1 MTQQIISIHA
11 PKAQRPQTMNEF
23 GYFLAGL
30 IDGNGHIHQ
39 DGSVTLTLH
48 EKDAS
53 VAYYIKKTIGYGK
66 VKHVEKPQ
74 MSNVYTYVYVC
85 THLSGIKVI
94 GDTLHDKLINPDVIS
109 QFNKYLAPS
118 FDLPHTASSEDS
130 SQNYGFD
137 NRWLAGFMQA
147 QVINNPFVIQ
157 IFDPLAFDLEGK
169 GAKKK
174 KYARVLSKDSTQQV
188 EQLNLENMQIQM
200 GVRIHHKTDFLLKLI
215 KNTVGGQVCWSEEK
229 NSFLY
234 DSKYLKNT
242 IKFIKYLDRY
252 QVMGAC
258 LTGYWLWR
266 KAYLRLQSGAYKTEK
281 GYSEIFG
288 FKTRLCKLRSYK
300 N

>member
-1 MTQQIISIHA
+1 MTQQNNLISIHA

-30 IDGNGHIHQ
+30 IDGNGHIHP

-66 VKHVEKPQ
+66 VKHVQKSQ
-74 MSNVYTYVYVC
+74 MSNVYTYVYIC

-94 GDTLHDKLINPDVIS
+94 GDTLRDKLINPDVIS
-109 QFNKYLAPS
+109 QFNKYLAPL
-118 FDLPHTASSEDS
+118 FDLPHTASSENS

-137 NRWLAGFMQA
+137 NRWLAGFLQA

-157 IFDPLAFDLEGK
+157 IFDT
-169 GAKKK
+169 KKK
-174 KYARVLSKDSTQQV
+174 QYASSKYSTQQV
-188 EQLNLENMQIQM
+188 KQLYLENMQIQM
-200 GVRIHHKTDFLLKLI
+200 DVRIHHKTDFLLKLI

>member
-1 MTQQIISIHA
+1 MAQQNNLISIHA

-30 IDGNGHIHQ
+30 IDGDGHIHP

-66 VKHVEKPQ
+66 VKHVKKSQ
-74 MSNVYTYVYVC
+74 MSNVYTYVYIC

-94 GDTLHDKLINPDVIS
+94 GDTLRDKLINPDVIS
-109 QFNKYLAPS
+109 QFNKYLAPL
-118 FDLPHTASSEDS
+118 FDLPHTASSEDE

-137 NRWLAGFMQA
+137 NRWLAGFLQA

-157 IFDPLAFDLEGK
+157 IFD
-169 GAKKK
+169 AKKK
-174 KYARVLSKDSTQQV
+174 QHASSKDSTQQV
-188 EQLNLENMQIQM
+188 KQLYLENMQIQM

-266 KAYLRLQSGAYKTEK
+266 KAYLRLQSGAYKTGK